1 MPKDDLRLLIK
12 DLQKD
17 MEEAASNLDF
27 EKAALLRD
35 EIVELKGLLN

>member
-1 MPKDDLRLLIK
+1 MPKDDLRLLIR